1 MSNKNKTFKDF
12 LNYFLGDL
20 FVKGFMFISLP
31 LLSRIIWPEDYGRMS
46 LINSAVMILYVFISL
61 NLQNAV
67 INACMKNDVD
77 FPVYLGSVLWGLT
90 AAQVILVAL
99 SGYFAAPLAV
109 LLSISKSDVYWVV
122 SICILL
128 SYIYI
133 YTSYLQGARLSSGF
147 VKINIV
153 SKVSEVVV
161 VFLFAWLLTKDKYLA
176 KVYAQLV
183 VSFILLIYVAMQ
195 LKKIAVFKFNLKYF
209 ISALAFSSPLIIH
222 VLSNALLSQVDR
234 LFIAKMLGEGQAGI
248 YSFAYNIGMCIL
260 VVVMA
265 WNSSWQPR
273 LYKLLDSNQNG
284 KIVKII
290 NKSSMLMLMISFLTI
305 LFSKEMVETLA
316 DYRYRE
322 SISVVPI
329 ILIGNS
335 LIHVYLSYVNFTF
348 YKKKTILVSIGTLL
362 AVTINI
368 SLNYLLIPKYG
379 IHGAAWATVVAYL
392 MLAFFH
398 YLIATKVLKSNPV
411 SWILLLWYSAIL
423 LASYFLV
430 VYLDSLTLWLS
441 LFVKV
446 IVCIFVLTITV
457 KTRIHNELKE

>member
-1 MSNKNKTFKDF
+1 
-12 LNYFLGDL
+12 
-20 FVKGFMFISLP
+20 
-31 LLSRIIWPEDYGRMS
+31 
-46 LINSAVMILYVFISL
+46 
-61 NLQNAV
+61 
-67 INACMKNDVD
+67 
-77 FPVYLGSVLWGLT
+77 
-90 AAQVILVAL
+90 
-99 SGYFAAPLAV
+99 
-109 LLSISKSDVYWVV
+109 
-122 SICILL
+122 
-128 SYIYI
+128 
-133 YTSYLQGARLSSGF
+133 
-147 VKINIV
+147 
-153 SKVSEVVV
+153 
-161 VFLFAWLLTKDKYLA
+161 
-176 KVYAQLV
+176 
-183 VSFILLIYVAMQ
+183 
-195 LKKIAVFKFNLKYF
+195 
-209 ISALAFSSPLIIH
+209 
-222 VLSNALLSQVDR
+222 
-234 LFIAKMLGEGQAGI
+234 
-248 YSFAYNIGMCIL
+248 
-260 VVVMA
+260 
-265 WNSSWQPR
+265 
-273 LYKLLDSNQNG
+273 
-284 KIVKII
+284 
-290 NKSSMLMLMISFLTI
+290 
-305 LFSKEMVETLA
+305 

-441 LFVKV
+441 LFIKV

>member
-31 LLSRIIWPEDYGRMS
+31 LLSRIMSPEDYGRMS

-67 INACMKNDVD
+67 INAYMKNDVD
-77 FPVYLGSVLWGLT
+77 FPVYLGTVLWGLT
-90 AAQVILVAL
+90 AAQVLLVTL
-99 SGYFAAPLAV
+99 SIYFATPLAE
-109 LLSISKSDVYWVV
+109 LLSISKFDVYWVV

-147 VKINIV
+147 VKLNIV
-153 SKVSEVVV
+153 SKVSEVIIIFV
-161 VFLFAWLLTKDKYLA
+161 FAWFLTKDKYLA
-176 KVYAQLV
+176 KIYAQLV
-183 VSFILLIYVAMQ
+183 ISFILLVYVAVK
-195 LKKIAVFKFNLKYF
+195 LKQIAIFKFNVKYF
-209 ISALAFSSPLIIH
+209 ISALAFSSPLIVH

-234 LFIAKMLGEGQAGI
+234 LFIAKILGEGQAGI

-273 LYKLLDSNQNG
+273 LYKLLDL
-284 KIVKII
+284 KDDDKII
-290 NKSSMLMLMISFLTI
+290 RILNKSSILIFVISFLSM
-305 LFSKEMVETLA
+305 LFSKQMVEILA

-322 SISVVPI
+322 SISIVPI
-329 ILIGNS
+329 IVIGNS
-335 LIHVYLSYVNFTF
+335 LIHIYLSYVNFTF

-362 AVTINI
+362 AVIINI
-368 SLNYLLIPKYG
+368 GLNYLLIPKYG
-379 IHGAAWATVVAYL
+379 IHGAAWATVVAYF
-392 MLAFFH
+392 MLASFH
-398 YLIATKVLKSNPV
+398 YLIATKMLKSNTV
-411 SWILLLWYSAIL
+411 SWTLLIWYTALLLV
-423 LASYFLV
+423 SYFIV
-430 VYLDSLTLWLS
+430 ICLDSLPLWFSVFTKALIC
-441 LFVKV
+441 
-446 IVCIFVLTITV
+446 IVVLILLM
-457 KTRIHNELKE
+457 KTKIHNELKE

>member
-1 MSNKNKTFKDF
+1 
-12 LNYFLGDL
+12 
-20 FVKGFMFISLP
+20 
-31 LLSRIIWPEDYGRMS
+31 
-46 LINSAVMILYVFISL
+46 
-61 NLQNAV
+61 
-67 INACMKNDVD
+67 
-77 FPVYLGSVLWGLT
+77 
-90 AAQVILVAL
+90 
-99 SGYFAAPLAV
+99 
-109 LLSISKSDVYWVV
+109 
-122 SICILL
+122 
-128 SYIYI
+128 I

-316 DYRYRE
+316 DY
-322 SISVVPI
+322 
-329 ILIGNS
+329 
-335 LIHVYLSYVNFTF
+335 
-348 YKKKTILVSIGTLL
+348 
-362 AVTINI
+362 
-368 SLNYLLIPKYG
+368 
-379 IHGAAWATVVAYL
+379 
-392 MLAFFH
+392 
-398 YLIATKVLKSNPV
+398 
-411 SWILLLWYSAIL
+411 
-423 LASYFLV
+423 
-430 VYLDSLTLWLS
+430 
-441 LFVKV
+441 
-446 IVCIFVLTITV
+446 
-457 KTRIHNELKE
+457 

>member
-1 MSNKNKTFKDF
+1 
-12 LNYFLGDL
+12 
-20 FVKGFMFISLP
+20 
-31 LLSRIIWPEDYGRMS
+31 
-46 LINSAVMILYVFISL
+46 
-61 NLQNAV
+61 
-67 INACMKNDVD
+67 
-77 FPVYLGSVLWGLT
+77 
-90 AAQVILVAL
+90 
-99 SGYFAAPLAV
+99 
-109 LLSISKSDVYWVV
+109 
-122 SICILL
+122 
-128 SYIYI
+128 
-133 YTSYLQGARLSSGF
+133 SSGF

-153 SKVSEVVV
+153 SKVSEVFVI
-161 VFLFAWLLTKDKYLA
+161 FLFAWLLTKDKYLA
-176 KVYAQLV
+176 KIYAQLV
-183 VSFILLIYVAMQ
+183 VSLILLIYIAVQ

-209 ISALAFSSPLIIH
+209 ISAIAFSSPLIIH

-273 LYKLLDSNQNG
+273 LYKLLDSNQNE
-284 KIVKII
+284 KIVHII
-290 NKSSMLMLMISFLTI
+290 NKSSILMLVITFLTI
-305 LFSKEMVETLA
+305 LFSKQMVEILA

-322 SISVVPI
+322 SFTVVPV

-335 LIHVYLSYVNFTF
+335 LIHIYLSYVNFTF

-398 YLIATKVLKSNPV
+398 YLIATKMLRSNPI
-411 SWILLLWYSAIL
+411 SWILLLWYSVIL
-423 LASYFLV
+423 LASYFFV

-441 LFVKV
+441 LFIKL
-446 IVCIFVLTITV
+446 ITCILVLIMV
-457 KTRIHNELKE
+457 MKTKIHNELKE